1 MTGMTACAV
10 TRRTGPAASAQSAR
24 PAGRPVI
31 GAFAPPPV
39 AAPGPE
45 LRLVA
50 RLHVDLLR
58 VSSAGCRR
66 SR

>member
-1 MTGMTACAV
+1 M
-10 TRRTGPAASAQSAR
+10 PR
-24 PAGRPVI
+24 PADVGPVD
-31 GAFAPPPV
+31 P
-39 AAPGPE
+39 
-45 LRLVA
+45 RLVA